1 MRAEPSED
9 AYMTTEHGIADIRLT
24 RGTDFSLQVRVSIP
38 AEGILVLFGPS
49 GCGKTT
55 LLRCVAGLE
64 HGQGVVQIGSKVWQD
79 DARGVFVPTCERSLG
94 YVFQEASLFSHL
106 NVEKNLRFGLE
117 RTKDP
122 EGDKRLEEAV
132 ELLGIR
138 HLLARRVS
146 QLSGGERQR
155 CAIARALCLSPD
167 VLLMDEP
174 LAALDW
180 ARKREILPW
189 IEKLREELR
198 IPILYVTHSADEMT
212 RLADDLVVMKNGR
225 VAAAGPLA
233 DVLTNVKMPAE
244 TEWGPSS
251 VLAAKVFEVV
261 NAWQT
266 QVVACGDWRFELA
279 RSPSDRCAPG
289 DSVRLRVLARDVSI
303 ALVKPEES
311 SIRNVLPAVVDALEH
326 EPDTAYTLVRLRHP
340 GNGSACLLARILT
353 RSAALLR
360 LQTGMPVWAQVKAAA
375 MIG

>member
-1 MRAEPSED
+1 
-9 AYMTTEHGIADIRLT
+9 MTAEHGIVDIRLK
-24 RGTDFSLQVRVSIP
+24 RDSAFSLEVRISIP
-38 AEGILVLFGPS
+38 REGILVLFGPS

-64 HGQGVVQIGSKVWQD
+64 HGSGVVQIGSKVWQD
-79 DARGVFVPTCERSLG
+79 DGRGIFVPTYERSLG
-94 YVFQEASLFSHL
+94 YVFQEASLFPHL

-122 EGDKRLEEAV
+122 EGGRRLEEAV

-138 HLLARRVS
+138 HLLPRRVS

-155 CAIARALCLSPD
+155 CAIARALCLAPD

-198 IPILYVTHSADEMT
+198 IPILYVTHSTEEMT
-212 RLADDLVVMKNGR
+212 RLADDLVVMENGR
-225 VAAAGPLA
+225 ATAAGPLA
-233 DVLTNVKMPAE
+233 DVLADVKMPAR

-251 VLAAKVFEVV
+251 VLETKVLELV

-266 QVVACGDWRFELA
+266 MIVGCGAWRFELA
-279 RSPSDRCAPG
+279 RGADDEHAEG
-289 DSVRLRVLARDVSI
+289 QGVRLRVLARDVSI
-303 ALVKPEES
+303 ALAEPEET
-311 SIRNVLPAVVDALEH
+311 SIRNVLPAVVDAVEN
-326 EPDTAYTLVRLRHP
+326 EPLTAYTLVRLRRP
-340 GNGSACLLARILT
+340 GEGKAYLLARILT
-353 RSAALLR
+353 RSAQALKLR
-360 LQTGMPVWAQVKAAA
+360 VGMTVWAQVKAAA
-375 MIG
+375 VVA